1 MRVDAAVAAAVLRA
15 VISLGRELGHPVLS
29 SPRKTS
35 EPSTRPSCLRRDR
48 LARAPCG
55 ALRRTSTLK
64 TRDFRRLEHAPSL
77 ESLLHFAWLG
87 EAVSGDAELE
97 LVVHEALTSLTAPA
111 FCRAVRESLAT
122 SPAHLWVNLE
132 DVKATDITGPAA
144 LLQAVRLCDTRR
156 VSVSILPSP
165 TIYRALLA
173 TDVLAELPLEGPGAG
188 PSTPVRVVLREE
200 AAQPPPFLARTA
212 RPGLPPPAW
221 EGLQPVQAWA
231 HGPRSDQLMGRQLL
245 SFCRHLGPYHPDFV
259 ARALHDPS
267 ALTLVV

>member
-1 MRVDAAVAAAVLRA
+1 MRVDAAIAAAVLRA

-29 SPRKTS
+29 SPRKTES
-35 EPSTRPSCLRRDR
+35 EPSTRPSCLKRDR

-55 ALRRTSTLK
+55 APRRTSTLK
-64 TRDFRRLEHAPSL
+64 TRDFRRLGHAPSL
-77 ESLLHFAWLG
+77 ESLLQFAWLG
-87 EAVSGDAELE
+87 EAVPGDAELE

-132 DVKATDITGPAA
+132 DVKVTDITGPAA
-144 LLQAVRLCDTRR
+144 LLQAVRLCNTRR

-173 TDVLAELPLEGPGAG
+173 TDVLGELPLEGPGAG

-200 AAQPPPFLARTA
+200 EAQPPPFLARTA
-212 RPGLPPPAW
+212 RPLRAHTRRPDAGPGHQADRVRPA
-221 EGLQPVQAWA
+221 LQ
-231 HGPRSDQLMGRQLL
+231 R
-245 SFCRHLGPYHPDFV
+245 
-259 ARALHDPS
+259 
-267 ALTLVV
+267 

>member
-29 SPRKTS
+29 SPRKTES
-35 EPSTRPSCLRRDR
+35 EPSTRPSCLKRDR

-87 EAVSGDAELE
+87 EAVPGDAELE

-132 DVKATDITGPAA
+132 DVKVTDITGSAA
-144 LLQAVRLCDTRR
+144 LLQAVRLCNTRR

-188 PSTPVRVVLREE
+188 PSTPVRVALREE
-200 AAQPPPFLARTA
+200 PAQPPPFLARTPRLGLRPRRGVRA
-212 RPGLPPPAW
+212 RKGTPRLGLRPPAW
-221 EGLQPVQAWA
+221 EELQLFEAW
-231 HGPRSDQLMGRQLL
+231 
-245 SFCRHLGPYHPDFV
+245 
-259 ARALHDPS
+259 
-267 ALTLVV
+267 

>member
-29 SPRKTS
+29 SPRKTES
-35 EPSTRPSCLRRDR
+35 EPSTRPSCLKRDR

-64 TRDFRRLEHAPSL
+64 TRDFRRV
-77 ESLLHFAWLG
+77 W
-87 EAVSGDAELE
+87 EAVPGDAELE

-132 DVKATDITGPAA
+132 DVKVTDITGPAA
-144 LLQAVRLCDTRR
+144 LLQAVRLCNTRR

-165 TIYRALLA
+165 TIY
-173 TDVLAELPLEGPGAG
+173 
-188 PSTPVRVVLREE
+188 
-200 AAQPPPFLARTA
+200 
-212 RPGLPPPAW
+212 
-221 EGLQPVQAWA
+221 
-231 HGPRSDQLMGRQLL
+231 
-245 SFCRHLGPYHPDFV
+245 
-259 ARALHDPS
+259 
-267 ALTLVV
+267 

>member
-29 SPRKTS
+29 SPRKTES
-35 EPSTRPSCLRRDR
+35 EPSTRPSCLKRDR

-55 ALRRTSTLK
+55 APRRTSTLK
-64 TRDFRRLEHAPSL
+64 TRDFRRLGHASSL
-77 ESLLHFAWLG
+77 ESLLQFTWLG
-87 EAVSGDAELE
+87 KGVSGDAELE

-132 DVKATDITGPAA
+132 DVKVTDITGPAA

-188 PSTPVRVVLREE
+188 PSTPVRVALREE

-212 RPGLPPPAW
+212 RVGRAAALRGVGARSPA
-221 EGLQPVQAWA
+221 GPDDGQPA
-231 HGPRSDQLMGRQLL
+231 PQLL
-245 SFCRHLGPYHPDFV
+245 PSPRPLSSGLRRPRP
-259 ARALHDPS
+259 ARPL
-267 ALTLVV
+267 